1 MRMKT
6 VSAASLLALVLA
18 SGLTHAADI
27 PVTTKIDAATVYPD
41 GAMVSRVAEV
51 AVPAGSHVLLFR
63 GLPAGIDPASLRF
76 EAKGDAALV
85 IGTVES
91 RAAAAIV
98 APATE
103 LLAKI
108 KRLRDELS
116 GVQGRMDAAEAE
128 KRAIE
133 RLTNISAESAA
144 KSDKGFTV
152 EQAKTAWIA
161 LGTATAEINEIL
173 RQLRL
178 KSGELEAEIRAAEA
192 GIAPGRPAQPRLDV
206 AITVEAPRDM
216 KASIRLGYTLRDARW
231 VPVYDAELSTGE
243 AKPKLSLV
251 RRADVIQRS
260 GEDWA
265 DTQLTLSTTR
275 VRRSTDAPEVV
286 TQTVNLFDPALME
299 AQRQRAV
306 PRRASGLALEDG
318 LAKSAPG
325 LAQALAAPAPIEAER
340 QEASLEAGA
349 FSAAF
354 VAPGRLTVSGD
365 GARKSV
371 RLSAREIE
379 PELIARASPALD
391 PTAYLSASFVQGEEA
406 PLLAGEVNLTR
417 DGTHVGKGR
426 LAFTATGDKVE
437 LGFGAD
443 DAIKIARV
451 PLRKRDN
458 DPSWASSSRTQ
469 VVDMKTTVTN
479 LHKAPMRVQVIDRLP
494 VSENTAILV
503 ELLKETTPPTDKAI
517 ADRRGVMGWTL
528 DLKPNESRDLRL
540 AWRMKWPA
548 DREIVTG
555 Q

>member
-1 MRMKT
+1 MQLNIIPA
-6 VSAASLLALVLA
+6 VSLCALVLA
-18 SGLTHAADI
+18 SGLAHAADI
-27 PVTTKIDAATVYPD
+27 PVTTRIDAATVYPD

-51 AVPAGSHVLLFR
+51 AVPAGSHVLLVR

-76 EAKGDAALV
+76 EARGDAALV

-91 RAAAAIV
+91 RAAPASV

-103 LLAKI
+103 LAAKL
-108 KRLRDELS
+108 KRLRDDLS

-133 RLTNISAESAA
+133 RLTNISAEAAA
-144 KSDKGFTV
+144 KSDKGFSV
-152 EQAKTAWIA
+152 EQAKAAWVA
-161 LGTATAEINEIL
+161 LGTATVEINEVL
-173 RQLRL
+173 RQLRM
-178 KSGELEAEIRAAEA
+178 KASDIDAEIKAAEA
-192 GIAPGRPAQPRLDV
+192 GTMPGRPAQARLDV
-206 AITVEAPRDM
+206 AIAVEAPRDM
-216 KASIRLGYTLRDARW
+216 KASVRLAYTLRDARW
-231 VPVYDAELSTGE
+231 LPVYDAELSTGE
-243 AKPKLSLV
+243 AKPRLNLV

-260 GEDWA
+260 GEDWV

-275 VRRSTDAPEVV
+275 VRRSTDAPEVL
-286 TQTVNLFDPALME
+286 TQTVNLFDPAFIE
-299 AQRQRAV
+299 AQRQRAA
-306 PRRASGLALEDG
+306 PRRASGMALDEG

-325 LAQALAAPAPIEAER
+325 LLPAPAAAPAFEAER
-340 QEASLEAGA
+340 QEATLEAGA
-349 FSAAF
+349 FAAAF

-391 PTAYLSASFVQGEEA
+391 PAAYLSASFVQGEEA

-417 DGTHVGKGR
+417 DGTYVGKGR
-426 LAFTATGDKVE
+426 LAFTAVGDKVE

-458 DPSWASSSRTQ
+458 DPGWASSSRTQ
-469 VVDMKTTVTN
+469 VVDMKTMVTN

-494 VSENTAILV
+494 ISENTAIIV
-503 ELLKETTPPTDKAI
+503 ELLKETTPPTEKTI

-528 DLKPNESRDLRL
+528 DLKPGESRDVRL

-548 DREIVTG
+548 DREIIAG